1 MIKDIKITGI
11 PTKHDKNEGRNRGD
25 NIIFMIETAEK
36 KIAHLGD
43 LGHIPVDEV
52 IKQLEN
58 VDILMIPIGGTYT
71 INAEEAYQLCR
82 EIKPGLIVPMH
93 YKTDILGFPITGL
106 EDFTGNFADEV
117 IYKVDSAEIEIEA
130 IPVGKEVLVLDY
142 VRK

>member
-1 MIKDIKITGI
+1 
-11 PTKHDKNEGRNRGD
+11 
-25 NIIFMIETAEK
+25 
-36 KIAHLGD
+36 
-43 LGHIPVDEV
+43 
-52 IKQLEN
+52 
-58 VDILMIPIGGTYT
+58 
-71 INAEEAYQLCR
+71 
-82 EIKPGLIVPMH
+82 MH